1 MKTRHQAVMFLVWNL
16 IFLMSSL
23 HAEEEPGNKAWYK
36 PDAFA
41 VYVGAGSEE
50 KFKPSLAFKFES
62 AHETMYAA
70 ELDWHLSDEN
80 FFNRMAAYIGAEIEP
95 AALLA
100 YRDDRVQDVGIEEIV
115 LFAHLRWSKFPWNHK
130 LLTTIAIGEGVS
142 YTNGLTTNELIDA
155 AETDPDEGPQ
165 RWLNFISFEVTA
177 GLPAHP
183 QWQVFYRLHH
193 RSGAFG
199 LFAANDVGSN
209 VMGLGVRYLFAKPSR
224 RASKNSSI

>member
-1 MKTRHQAVMFLVWNL
+1 MQFCQRTALFLFWNL
-16 IFLMSSL
+16 ICLVSAPF
-23 HAEEEPGNKAWYK
+23 AEETPGDQAWYQ
-36 PDAFA
+36 PDAVA

-70 ELDWHLSDEN
+70 ELDWHLTEQN
-80 FFNRMAAYIGAEIEP
+80 FFNRMAGYIGAEIEP
-95 AALLA
+95 AVLIA
-100 YRDDRVQDVGIEEIV
+100 YRDDRIQDEGIEEIV
-115 LFAHLRWSKFPWNHK
+115 LFAHIRWSKFPWNHK
-130 LLTTIAIGEGVS
+130 LMTTIAIGEGVS

-155 AETDPDEGPQ
+155 ADADEDEGPQ
-165 RWLNFISFEVTA
+165 RWLNFISLELTA
-177 GLPAHP
+177 ALPAHP

-209 VMGLGVRYLFAKPSR
+209 VMGLGVRYMFANPGR
-224 RASKNSSI
+224 GASIN